1 MHLLCSSGAF
11 SRNPDFTNHQQV
23 LAYAPRFDVDGI
35 ELMFYEGW
43 YSQLAVVTQ
52 DLQRSGL
59 RFPAIHAEKNIVM
72 ALGSAQAEH
81 REQAVQWL
89 ARNCELAQHL
99 DSTVLV
105 LHLWG
110 WPELDDHLE
119 YNLEPLHRCLDVADR
134 YNVQLAIETIPAR
147 HSDPLTNV
155 HKAVERDGRCY
166 VALDTEFL
174 GQSEQLESVFN
185 TPWTWEELDGQQR
198 VRHIHI
204 KDFDGQSFSENGRRR
219 YLHPGE
225 GHVDFERF
233 FANLKQQHF
242 DGNISLE
249 SPAINHEGHVD
260 IERLQQSMNVIRHMM
275 L

>member
-1 MHLLCSSGAF
+1 MQLLCSSGAF
-11 SRNPDFTNHQQV
+11 SRNPDFTNHHQV
-23 LAYAPRFDVDGI
+23 LAYAPFLDVDGF
-35 ELMFYEGW
+35 ELMFYENW
-43 YSQLAVVTQ
+43 YAQFDVIVQ

-59 RFPAIHAEKNIVM
+59 HFPAIHAEKNIGM
-72 ALGSAQAEH
+72 ALGSSQAER

-89 ARNCELAQHL
+89 SANCEMAQRL
-99 DSTVLV
+99 GSAVLV

-110 WPELDDHLE
+110 WPELDDHLD
-119 YNLEPLHRCLDVADR
+119 YNLEPLHRCLDVAAR

-147 HSDPLTNV
+147 HADPLTNV
-155 HKAVERDGRCY
+155 HKAIERDGRCY

-174 GQSEQLESVFN
+174 GQSGQLESVFT
-185 TPWTWEELDGQQR
+185 TPWVWEELNGQQR

-204 KDFDGQSFSENGRRR
+204 KDFDGLPFSDGRRR

-225 GHVDFERF
+225 GFVDFERF
-233 FANLKQQHF
+233 FAALKQRQF

-249 SPAINHEGHVD
+249 SPAIDHEGHVD
-260 IERLQQSMNVIRHMM
+260 IERLQRSLAMIRRMM